1 MGDKRQVLVT
11 RRFSPA
17 REPAA
22 AAPLA
27 ADVAFS
33 ECHRLSLVEPYEGG
47 LIEVLVA
54 CLSEIALGLEHIVAR
69 LVELSDRGLS
79 LFILSLHECKG
90 IL

>member
-1 MGDKRQVLVT
+1 MGDKRHVLVT

-33 ECHRLSLVEPYEGG
+33 ERHRLSLVEPYECG
-47 LIEVLVA
+47 LIEVFIA
-54 CLSEIALGLEHIVAR
+54 CLGEIALCLF
-69 LVELSDRGLS
+69 
-79 LFILSLHECKG
+79 FILAKRLFTRT
-90 IL
+90 L